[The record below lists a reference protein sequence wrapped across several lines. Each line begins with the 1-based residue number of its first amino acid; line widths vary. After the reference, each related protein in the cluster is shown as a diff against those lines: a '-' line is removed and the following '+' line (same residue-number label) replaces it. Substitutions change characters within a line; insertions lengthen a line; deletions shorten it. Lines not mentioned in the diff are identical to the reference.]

1 MFSRL
6 FCCSL
11 ATDVIS
17 SEIIPQHN
25 SNTIRIFDIRPYIS
39 SDKLNL
45 AESIP
50 FVPPITSG
58 LVIKVYDGDTF
69 TLVSKLPYLDSPV
82 YRFSVRLLGIDC
94 AELKSKDETEK
105 SCAIAARDELTRMVL
120 NKYVTLHNVQTE
132 KYGRILANVYVDD
145 LNINKHM
152 LEKRLAV
159 EYDGKT
165 KRNPEHWL
173 QIVNGLK
180 S

>member
-1 MFSRL
+1 
-6 FCCSL
+6 
-11 ATDVIS
+11 
-17 SEIIPQHN
+17 
-25 SNTIRIFDIRPYIS
+25 
-39 SDKLNL
+39 L

-145 LNINKHM
+145 LNVNKHM

-159 EYDGKT
+159 EYNGKT
-165 KRNPEHWL
+165 KRSPENWL

>member
-1 MFSRL
+1 
-6 FCCSL
+6 
-11 ATDVIS
+11 
-17 SEIIPQHN
+17 
-25 SNTIRIFDIRPYIS
+25 
-39 SDKLNL
+39 
-45 AESIP
+45 
-50 FVPPITSG
+50 
-58 LVIKVYDGDTF
+58 
-69 TLVSKLPYLDSPV
+69 
-82 YRFSVRLLGIDC
+82 
-94 AELKSKDETEK
+94 
-105 SCAIAARDELTRMVL
+105 MVL

-145 LNINKHM
+145 LNVNKHM